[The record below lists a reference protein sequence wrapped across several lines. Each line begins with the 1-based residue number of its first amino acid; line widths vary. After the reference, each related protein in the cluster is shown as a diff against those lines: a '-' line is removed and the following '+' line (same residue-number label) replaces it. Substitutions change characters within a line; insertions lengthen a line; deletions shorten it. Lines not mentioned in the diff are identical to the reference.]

1 MITLTDTKNMMTD
14 NELDMI
20 VGGNGTAFI
29 YPGKKENTFR
39 IIEVSLDSDAAKMR
53 QLIAGG
59 SVDKIQFSGNY
70 SKRTISGERLD
81 EYIKQ
86 LQSRNIDIVKAY

>member
-1 MITLTDTKNMMTD
+1 MTDTKNMMTD

-39 IIEVSLDSDAAKMR
+39 IIEVSSSSDVDKMQ

-59 SVDKIQFSGNY
+59 SVDKIQFSGSY
-70 SKRTISGERLD
+70 SKRTIPGERLD
-81 EYIKQ
+81 EYIEK
-86 LQSRNIDIVKAY
+86 LQGRNIDVIKAY